1 LTAVAGPFPTCWLD
15 GEFVPLA
22 SARISPLDRGFLFA
36 DGVYEVVPVHRGRP
50 FRLRQHLE
58 RLERSLAE
66 VRIRNPLTR
75 QGWVDVA
82 SRLVQLAGE
91 RELLVYMQ
99 VTRGTEFGRN
109 HLFPGPDVA
118 PTGFAFASPYPP
130 PSPATLANGLAG
142 ALLED
147 SRWSRCDIKSVAL
160 LANVLLRQE
169 AQERGAAEAI
179 LVRDGRVTE
188 GSSSTVFIVH
198 DGCLVTPP
206 NDCSVLPGTS
216 RDAVLELASGWLP
229 VGIRNFTVD
238 ELRGAQEV
246 WIASAGRGVLPVTSV
261 DGEPVG
267 TGRPGPRWQEM
278 YARLQRHLDE
288 IAGHPALETA

>member
-1 LTAVAGPFPTCWLD
+1 MAAPFPTCWLN
-15 GEFVPLA
+15 GEYLPLA
-22 SARISPLDRGFLFA
+22 AARISPLDRGFLFA

-58 RLERSLAE
+58 RLERSLRE
-66 VRIRNPLTR
+66 VRIRNPLSRKEWAGVTE
-75 QGWVDVA
+75 
-82 SRLVQLAGE
+82 RLVQAAGE

-109 HLFPGPDVA
+109 HLFPGPDVV
-118 PTGFAFASPYPP
+118 PTGFAFVSPYPP
-130 PSPATLANGLAG
+130 PQAATLHQGLAG

-169 AQERGAAEAI
+169 AHERGAAEAI

-188 GSSSTVFIVH
+188 GSSSTVFIVR

-216 RDAVLELASGWLP
+216 RDAVLELAEGWLP
-229 VGIRNFTVD
+229 TTIRNFPVE
-238 ELRGAQEV
+238 ELRSASEV

-261 DGEPVG
+261 DGTAIG
-267 TGRPGPRWQEM
+267 TGRPGPAWQEM
-278 YARLQRHLDE
+278 HARLQRHLDE
-288 IAGHPALETA
+288 IADLPALEAT